1 MPHLTFVKNLKR
13 KAPEEGPQYFNQY
26 VKGEKNFT
34 KNTLKKYL
42 HSIKFTLDIWIQIRI
57 DKNFRIR
64 IRIKSMRTR
73 NLAYMTFIKKAQP
86 QNLYEIFARF
96 IIFYAWML
104 YVRCYC
110 PVG

>member
-73 NLAYMTFIKKAQP
+73 NLAYMTFIKKHSPKTCTKFLHDSLFFMRECCMLDAIAQ
-86 QNLYEIFARF
+86 
-96 IIFYAWML
+96 
-104 YVRCYC
+104 
-110 PVG
+110 